1 MITAGI
7 QVFKSNDTKEFKELG
22 WDPLNLRHPNVLFF
36 VRPRV
41 ELMRQIAHQI
51 HNETDEGG
59 DFDFAVYFVP
69 TRTYVCTQVLKD
81 EGVFSS
87 VYLGEFHV
95 DLIPLEDDVLSL
107 ELDTS
112 FVDCFIDG
120 DNTALH
126 HVARSIIK
134 LQSMYGV
141 IPHLK
146 AKGKTAATVLN
157 MVLRMR
163 EERLS
168 GGMIDFKHNSEI
180 DTCVILDRSVDY
192 VSVLVTP
199 LTYEALIDEMLGI
212 ENGAIYEDVQN
223 LSKTREERR
232 KKTTT
237 SSSPSSK
244 TFVRLNNNSSL
255 YQEIRDVN
263 ISSLGPIL
271 QDKSREIRDLYN
283 SRPDA
288 ENVKT
293 KSVEALRDFVK
304 KIPTL
309 KEGYESLETHTQIA
323 EEIVRETNSTSFRKL
338 WQEERR
344 ILEGGNAQTYIED
357 AIARQKPLVRV
368 LRLLCLQSLI
378 GSGLKNCEF
387 FKTELLQTYV
397 ILHTSRRKSH
407 SFFVI
412 TKMLQTHTSQIRIRN
427 TSHTSSS

>member
-1 MITAGI
+1 M
-7 QVFKSNDTKEFKELG
+7 
-22 WDPLNLRHPNVLFF
+22 
-36 VRPRV
+36 
-41 ELMRQIAHQI
+41 
-51 HNETDEGG
+51 
-59 DFDFAVYFVP
+59 
-69 TRTYVCTQVLKD
+69 
-81 EGVFSS
+81 
-87 VYLGEFHV
+87 
-95 DLIPLEDDVLSL
+95 
-107 ELDTS
+107 
-112 FVDCFIDG
+112 
-120 DNTALH
+120 
-126 HVARSIIK
+126 
-134 LQSMYGV
+134 
-141 IPHLK
+141 
-146 AKGKTAATVLN
+146 
-157 MVLRMR
+157 
-163 EERLS
+163 
-168 GGMIDFKHNSEI
+168 DFKHNSEI

-192 VSVLVTP
+192 VSALVTP

-212 ENGAIYEDVQN
+212 ENGAIYEDVKN
-223 LSKTREERR
+223 LSETREERR
-232 KKTTT
+232 KKY
-237 SSSPSSK
+237 SSSSSSSSSK

-357 AIARQKPLVRV
+357 AIARQEPLVRV

-397 ILHTSRRKSH
+397 L
-407 SFFVI
+407 V
-412 TKMLQTHTSQIRIRN
+412 LCL
-427 TSHTSSS
+427 